1 MAYLHTDV
9 YDDGLNQITT
19 LTETLYLL
27 NADPELTWATVV
39 SAAIGHRVAPS
50 ISIPVDRVSGGGRE
64 VIVAAITD
72 GTVSAT
78 GTATH
83 WAVTDDSA
91 TKVLASGLLDNSQLL
106 TDGNTFTLNAISIG
120 IPGPVAA

>member
-72 GTVSAT
+72 GTVSAA